1 MKINYNWK
9 SNLVSNT
16 YNLFRDG
23 REIGQ
28 LRINTCSR
36 IAKSI
41 VNGKD
46 YNFKTKGT
54 LHQYTEII
62 DCIDNKLTGVIQYNS
77 WASKAEISVNNTV
90 LNWKFNNTWNS
101 EWSLFN
107 ADNIINYTLDASTKG
122 QIESNT
128 EDTLLLICGLFI
140 KNHFWQRAVTS
151 LMVVLLTCLI
161 VFL

>member
-1 MKINYNWK
+1 
-9 SNLVSNT
+9 
-16 YNLFRDG
+16 
-23 REIGQ
+23 
-28 LRINTCSR
+28 
-36 IAKSI
+36 
-41 VNGKD
+41 
-46 YNFKTKGT
+46 
-54 LHQYTEII
+54 
-62 DCIDNKLTGVIQYNS
+62 
-77 WASKAEISVNNTV
+77 V